1 MLKVSDLYLIKKET
15 IVISCFEIGML
26 IAYWGSL
33 NPWFLWPIGSLYI
46 VPAAFFVLIAM
57 FVSSTMHEN
66 IFSRTDYLLPLTAYI
81 ILGYYLLFVNSGN
94 INAFIGS
101 FFQIVVFM
109 SLFMVD
115 KQILFTLTSFLS
127 KAMACLLIV
136 SIPFYLLYL
145 LGFTFP
151 STNAQYGD
159 GLYTYT
165 NFYFFLLDDRFI
177 SIFPRFHS
185 VFLEP
190 GHLGTATVLLLF
202 AQCGYWKKWYNIVL
216 WIATLMTFSLA
227 AYVLSVVIV
236 FLNLWMHGKNIFKK
250 ALLVICCVAGVVAG
264 SFFYNDGDNLI
275 HDLIVIRLEID
286 DEGGLTG
293 DNRVAGWFEDE
304 YDSYLHSSD
313 VFLGRDYDYSIPGN
327 SGYRLF
333 IYENGFIGLFLVI
346 LLYATFLLKT
356 SEVRVMLSV
365 ALVAVLCF
373 WVRGYPL
380 WYSVFIPF
388 FALSNRNVMSDQNE
402 VQKEIITP

>member
-165 NFYFFLLDDRFI
+165 NFYFFLLDDRSI

-202 AQCGYWKKWYNIVL
+202 AQCGYWRKWYNVIL

-227 AYVLSVVIV
+227 AYVLSVVVI
-236 FLNLWMHGKNIFKK
+236 FLNLWMRGKNIFKK
-250 ALLVICCVAGVVAG
+250 ALFVICCVAGTVIG
-264 SFFYNDGDNLI
+264 SFFYNDGENLI

-286 DEGGLTG
+286 EEGGLSG

-304 YDSYLHSSD
+304 YDSYLQSSD
-313 VFLGRDYDYSIPGN
+313 VFFGRDYDYKIPGN
-327 SGYRLF
+327 SGYRLY
-333 IYENGFIGLFLVI
+333 IYENGLTGLFLFI
-346 LLYATFLLKT
+346 LL
-356 SEVRVMLSV
+356 
-365 ALVAVLCF
+365 
-373 WVRGYPL
+373 
-380 WYSVFIPF
+380 
-388 FALSNRNVMSDQNE
+388 
-402 VQKEIITP
+402 

>member
-165 NFYFFLLDDRFI
+165 NFYFFLLDDRSI

-202 AQCGYWKKWYNIVL
+202 AQCGYWRKWYNVIL

-227 AYVLSVVIV
+227 AYVLSVVVI
-236 FLNLWMHGKNIFKK
+236 FLNLWMRGKNIFKK
-250 ALLVICCVAGVVAG
+250 ALFVICCVAGTVIG
-264 SFFYNDGDNLI
+264 SFFYNDGENLI

-286 DEGGLTG
+286 EEGGLSG

-304 YDSYLHSSD
+304 YDSYLQSSD
-313 VFLGRDYDYSIPGN
+313 VFFGRDYDYSIPGN
-327 SGYRLF
+327 SGYRLY
-333 IYENGFIGLFLVI
+333 IYENGLIGLFLVI
-346 LLYATFLLKT
+346 LLYLTFLIKAIDK
-356 SEVRVMLSV
+356 RVLWSV
-365 ALVAVLCF
+365 ALIAVLCF
-373 WVRGYPL
+373 WVRGYLL
-380 WYSVFIPF
+380 WYSVFIPL
-388 FALSNRNVMSDQNE
+388 FALTNRSVLSDSN
-402 VQKEIITP
+402 KEGGGEK

>member
-165 NFYFFLLDDRFI
+165 NFYFFLLDDRSIF
-177 SIFPRFHS
+177 IFPRFHS

-202 AQCGYWKKWYNIVL
+202 AQCGYWRKWYNVIL

-227 AYVLSVVIV
+227 AYVLSVVVI
-236 FLNLWMHGKNIFKK
+236 FLNLWMRGKNIFKK
-250 ALLVICCVAGVVAG
+250 ALFVICCVAGTVIG
-264 SFFYNDGDNLI
+264 SFFYNDGENLI

-286 DEGGLTG
+286 EEGGLSG

-304 YDSYLHSSD
+304 YDSYLQSSD
-313 VFLGRDYDYSIPGN
+313 VFFGRDYDYSIPGN
-327 SGYRLF
+327 SGYRLY
-333 IYENGFIGLFLVI
+333 IYENGLIGLFLVI
-346 LLYATFLLKT
+346 LLYLTFLIKAIDK
-356 SEVRVMLSV
+356 RVLWSV
-365 ALVAVLCF
+365 ALIAVLCF
-373 WVRGYPL
+373 WVRGYLL
-380 WYSVFIPF
+380 WYSVFIPL
-388 FALSNRNVMSDQNE
+388 FALTNRSVLSDSN
-402 VQKEIITP
+402 KEGGVEK

>member
-165 NFYFFLLDDRFI
+165 NFYF
-177 SIFPRFHS
+177 P
-185 VFLEP
+185 
-190 GHLGTATVLLLF
+190 A
-202 AQCGYWKKWYNIVL
+202 
-216 WIATLMTFSLA
+216 FS
-227 AYVLSVVIV
+227 
-236 FLNLWMHGKNIFKK
+236 F
-250 ALLVICCVAGVVAG
+250 CV
-264 SFFYNDGDNLI
+264 S
-275 HDLIVIRLEID
+275 
-286 DEGGLTG
+286 
-293 DNRVAGWFEDE
+293 
-304 YDSYLHSSD
+304 
-313 VFLGRDYDYSIPGN
+313 
-327 SGYRLF
+327 
-333 IYENGFIGLFLVI
+333 
-346 LLYATFLLKT
+346 
-356 SEVRVMLSV
+356 
-365 ALVAVLCF
+365 
-373 WVRGYPL
+373 
-380 WYSVFIPF
+380 
-388 FALSNRNVMSDQNE
+388 
-402 VQKEIITP
+402 

>member
-165 NFYFFLLDDRFI
+165 NFYFFLLDDRSI

-202 AQCGYWKKWYNIVL
+202 AQCGYWRKWYNVIL

-227 AYVLSVVIV
+227 AYVLSVVVI
-236 FLNLWMHGKNIFKK
+236 FLNLWMRGKNIFKK
-250 ALLVICCVAGVVAG
+250 ALFVICCVAGTVIG
-264 SFFYNDGDNLI
+264 SFFYNDGENLI

-286 DEGGLTG
+286 EEGGLSG

-304 YDSYLHSSD
+304 YDSYLQSSD
-313 VFLGRDYDYSIPGN
+313 VFFGRDYDYKIPGN
-327 SGYRLF
+327 SGYRLY
-333 IYENGFIGLFLVI
+333 IYENGLIGLFLVI
-346 LLYATFLLKT
+346 LLYLTFLIKAIDK
-356 SEVRVMLSV
+356 RVLWSV
-365 ALVAVLCF
+365 ALIAVLCF
-373 WVRGYPL
+373 WVRGYLL
-380 WYSVFIPF
+380 WYSVFIPL
-388 FALSNRNVMSDQNE
+388 FALTNRSVLSDSN
-402 VQKEIITP
+402 KEGGVEK

>member
-57 FVSSTMHEN
+57 FVSSTMYEN

-109 SLFMVD
+109 SLFMLD

-165 NFYFFLLDDRFI
+165 NFYFFLLDDRSI

-202 AQCGYWKKWYNIVL
+202 AQCGYWRKWYNVIL

-227 AYVLSVVIV
+227 AYVLSVVVI
-236 FLNLWMHGKNIFKK
+236 FLNLWMRGKNIFKK
-250 ALLVICCVAGVVAG
+250 ALFVICCVAGTVIG
-264 SFFYNDGDNLI
+264 SFFYNDGENLI

-286 DEGGLTG
+286 EEGGLSG

-304 YDSYLHSSD
+304 YDSYLQSSD
-313 VFLGRDYDYSIPGN
+313 VFFGRDYDYSIPGN
-327 SGYRLF
+327 SGYRLY
-333 IYENGFIGLFLVI
+333 IYENGLIGLFLVI
-346 LLYATFLLKT
+346 LLYLTFLIKAIDK
-356 SEVRVMLSV
+356 RVLWSV
-365 ALVAVLCF
+365 ALIAVLCF
-373 WVRGYPL
+373 WVRGYLL
-380 WYSVFIPF
+380 WYSVFIPL
-388 FALSNRNVMSDQNE
+388 FALTNRSVLSDSN
-402 VQKEIITP
+402 KEGGVEK

>member
-46 VPAAFFVLIAM
+46 VPAAFFVIISML
-57 FVSSTMHEN
+57 VSSTMHEN

-115 KQILFTLTSFLS
+115 KPVLFTLTSFLS

-165 NFYFFLLDDRFI
+165 NFYFFLLDDRSI

-202 AQCGYWKKWYNIVL
+202 AQCGYWRKWYNVVL

-250 ALLVICCVAGVVAG
+250 AFLIVCAVAGIVAG

-286 DEGGLTG
+286 DEGELSG

-313 VFLGRDYDYSIPGN
+313 VFFGRDYDYSISGN
-327 SGYRLF
+327 SGYRLY
-333 IYENGFIGLFLVI
+333 IYENGLIGLFLVI
-346 LLYATFLLKT
+346 LLYLTFLIKAIDN
-356 SEVRVMLSV
+356 RVLCSV
-365 ALVAVLCF
+365 ALIAVLCF

-380 WYSVFIPF
+380 WYSVFIPL
-388 FALSNRNVMSDQNE
+388 FALTNRSVLSDSNKKESE
-402 VQKEIITP
+402 VEK

>member
-165 NFYFFLLDDRFI
+165 NFYFFLLDDRSI

-202 AQCGYWKKWYNIVL
+202 AQCGYWRKWYNVIL

-227 AYVLSVVIV
+227 AYVLSVVVI
-236 FLNLWMHGKNIFKK
+236 FLNLWMRGKNIFKK
-250 ALLVICCVAGVVAG
+250 ALFVICCVAGTVIG
-264 SFFYNDGDNLI
+264 SFFYNDGENLI

-286 DEGGLTG
+286 EEGGLSG

-304 YDSYLHSSD
+304 YDSYLQSSD
-313 VFLGRDYDYSIPGN
+313 VFFGRDYDYSIPGN
-327 SGYRLF
+327 SGYRLY
-333 IYENGFIGLFLVI
+333 IYENGLIGLFLVI
-346 LLYATFLLKT
+346 LLYLTFLIKAIDK
-356 SEVRVMLSV
+356 RVLWSV
-365 ALVAVLCF
+365 VLIAVLCF
-373 WVRGYPL
+373 WVRGYLL
-380 WYSVFIPF
+380 WYSVFIPL
-388 FALSNRNVMSDQNE
+388 FALTNRSVLSDSN
-402 VQKEIITP
+402 KEGGVEK

>member
-1 MLKVSDLYLIKKET
+1 MLKVSNLYLIKKET

-115 KQILFTLTSFLS
+115 KQILLTLTSYLS

-165 NFYFFLLDDRFI
+165 NFYFFLLDDRSI

-202 AQCGYWKKWYNIVL
+202 AQCGYWRKWYNVIL

-227 AYVLSVVIV
+227 AYVLSVVVI
-236 FLNLWMHGKNIFKK
+236 FLNLWMRGKNIFKK
-250 ALLVICCVAGVVAG
+250 ALFVICCVAGTVIG
-264 SFFYNDGDNLI
+264 SFFYNDGENLI

-286 DEGGLTG
+286 EEGGLSG

-304 YDSYLHSSD
+304 YDSYLQSSD
-313 VFLGRDYDYSIPGN
+313 VFFGRDYDYSIPGN
-327 SGYRLF
+327 SGYRLY
-333 IYENGFIGLFLVI
+333 IYENGLIGLFLVI
-346 LLYATFLLKT
+346 LLYLTFLIKAIDK
-356 SEVRVMLSV
+356 RVLWSV
-365 ALVAVLCF
+365 ALIAVLCF
-373 WVRGYPL
+373 WVRGYLL
-380 WYSVFIPF
+380 WYSVFIPL
-388 FALSNRNVMSDQNE
+388 FALTNRSVLSDSN
-402 VQKEIITP
+402 KEGGVEK

>member
-127 KAMACLLIV
+127 IAMACLLIV

-165 NFYFFLLDDRFI
+165 NFYFFLLDDRSI

-202 AQCGYWKKWYNIVL
+202 AQCGYWRKWYNVIL

-227 AYVLSVVIV
+227 AYVLSVVVI
-236 FLNLWMHGKNIFKK
+236 FLNFWMRGKNIFKK
-250 ALLVICCVAGVVAG
+250 ALFVICCVAGTVIG
-264 SFFYNDGDNLI
+264 SFFYNDGENLI

-286 DEGGLTG
+286 EEGGLSG

-304 YDSYLHSSD
+304 YDSYLQSSD
-313 VFLGRDYDYSIPGN
+313 VFFGRDYDYSIPGN
-327 SGYRLF
+327 SGYRLY
-333 IYENGFIGLFLVI
+333 IYENGLIGLFLVI
-346 LLYATFLLKT
+346 LLYLTFLIKAIDK
-356 SEVRVMLSV
+356 RVLWSV
-365 ALVAVLCF
+365 ALIAVLCF
-373 WVRGYPL
+373 WVRGYLL
-380 WYSVFIPF
+380 WYSVFIPL
-388 FALSNRNVMSDQNE
+388 FALTNRSVLSDSN
-402 VQKEIITP
+402 KEGGVEK

>member
-165 NFYFFLLDDRFI
+165 NFYFFLLDDRSI

-202 AQCGYWKKWYNIVL
+202 AQCGYWRKWYNVIL

-227 AYVLSVVIV
+227 AYVLSVVVI
-236 FLNLWMHGKNIFKK
+236 FLNLWMRGKNIFKK
-250 ALLVICCVAGVVAG
+250 ALFVICCVAGTVIG
-264 SFFYNDGDNLI
+264 SFFYNDGENLI

-286 DEGGLTG
+286 EEGGLSG

-304 YDSYLHSSD
+304 YDSYLQSSD
-313 VFLGRDYDYSIPGN
+313 VFFGRDYDYSIPGN
-327 SGYRLF
+327 SGYRLY
-333 IYENGFIGLFLVI
+333 IYENGLIGLFLVI
-346 LLYATFLLKT
+346 LLYLTFLIKAIDK
-356 SEVRVMLSV
+356 RVLWSV
-365 ALVAVLCF
+365 ALIAVLCF
-373 WVRGYPL
+373 WVRGYLL
-380 WYSVFIPF
+380 WYSVFIPL
-388 FALSNRNVMSDQNE
+388 FALTNRSVLSDSNKEGE
-402 VQKEIITP
+402 VEK

>member
-57 FVSSTMHEN
+57 FVSSTMYEN

-165 NFYFFLLDDRFI
+165 NFYFFLLDDRSI

-202 AQCGYWKKWYNIVL
+202 AQCGYWRKWYNVIL

-227 AYVLSVVIV
+227 AYVLSVVVI
-236 FLNLWMHGKNIFKK
+236 FLNLWMRGKNIFKK
-250 ALLVICCVAGVVAG
+250 ALFVICCVAGTVIG
-264 SFFYNDGDNLI
+264 SFFYNDGENLI

-286 DEGGLTG
+286 EEGGLSG

-304 YDSYLHSSD
+304 YDSYLQSSD
-313 VFLGRDYDYSIPGN
+313 VFFGRDYDYSIPGN
-327 SGYRLF
+327 SGYRLY
-333 IYENGFIGLFLVI
+333 IYENGLIGLFLVI
-346 LLYATFLLKT
+346 LLYLTFLIKAIDK
-356 SEVRVMLSV
+356 RVLWSV
-365 ALVAVLCF
+365 ALIAVLCF
-373 WVRGYPL
+373 WVRGYLL
-380 WYSVFIPF
+380 WYSVFIPL
-388 FALSNRNVMSDQNE
+388 FALTNRSVLSDSNKEGE
-402 VQKEIITP
+402 VEK

>member
-165 NFYFFLLDDRFI
+165 NFYFFLLDDRSI

-202 AQCGYWKKWYNIVL
+202 AQCGYWRKWYNVIL

-227 AYVLSVVIV
+227 AYVLSVVVI
-236 FLNLWMHGKNIFKK
+236 FLNFWMRGKNIFKK
-250 ALLVICCVAGVVAG
+250 ALFVICCVAGTVIG
-264 SFFYNDGDNLI
+264 SFFYNDGENLI

-286 DEGGLTG
+286 EEGGLSG

-304 YDSYLHSSD
+304 YDSYLQSSD
-313 VFLGRDYDYSIPGN
+313 VFFGRDYDYSIPGN
-327 SGYRLF
+327 SGYRLY
-333 IYENGFIGLFLVI
+333 IYENGLIGLFLVI
-346 LLYATFLLKT
+346 LLYLTFLIKAIDK
-356 SEVRVMLSV
+356 RVLWSV
-365 ALVAVLCF
+365 ALIAVLCF
-373 WVRGYPL
+373 WVRGYLL
-380 WYSVFIPF
+380 WYSVFIPL
-388 FALSNRNVMSDQNE
+388 FALTNRSVLSDSN
-402 VQKEIITP
+402 KEGGVEK